1 MGNFRGP
8 AGWLSWSRR
17 SATESDDLSLIPGTH
32 MAERERERESER
44 ERERERERDRQK
56 RRGERELT
64 FTCMSLYA

>member
-17 SATESDDLSLIPGTH
+17 SAAESDDLSLIPGTH
-32 MAERERERESER
+32 MAERERERERERGER
-44 ERERERERDRQK
+44 ERERERERDRE
-56 RRGERELT
+56 ERELT